1 MRIAI
6 ISDWFAEKMGYAENC
21 LPKALAA
28 LGHEVHLITSNVQ
41 IYFNSPN
48 YRETYEPFIGPP
60 VVPCEVKE
68 LSGYTLHR
76 LPHEVGKRGLRIQ
89 GLRKCLRA
97 LRPDVVQTFEM
108 ACTTTY
114 EAALAKPLVGYK
126 LFLESHLHASVFP
139 LATARPSWRER
150 ARSFVRWAIPGK
162 LVGAVS
168 EKCYPISTD
177 AADIAER
184 FFGIPAKKIEVCSL
198 GVDTDLFR
206 PCLGDEAVRRR
217 AELRKQ
223 LGFSDA
229 EVVCVYTGRFAPDKG
244 PACLARSV
252 ASLVEQG
259 HQYRALFVGGG
270 TPAQVEELRSAAG
283 SVVHAFVPV
292 QDLPPF
298 YWAADVGVWPMQEST
313 SQLDA
318 AACGL
323 PIIVSNRVEVRERV
337 EGNGLFYEEGSTE
350 DLARQLLALA
360 SPAVRRELGE
370 HGTKKMR
377 EHFSWLEIARRRAGD
392 YAAACVRGKA

>member
-48 YRETYEPFIGPP
+48 YCETYEPFIGPA
-60 VVPCEVKE
+60 VVSCEVKE
-68 LSGYTLHR
+68 LSGYKLHR
-76 LPHEVGKRGLRIQ
+76 LPHQVGLRGLRIR
-89 GLRKCLRA
+89 GLRRCLRA
-97 LRPDVVQTFEM
+97 LRPDVVQTFDM
-108 ACTTTY
+108 ACATTY
-114 EAALAKPLVGYK
+114 EAALAKPLLGYK

-139 LATARPSWRER
+139 LAAKRPSWRAR
-150 ARSFVRWAIPGK
+150 AWNFLRWSVPGK

-177 AADIAER
+177 SADIAER
-184 FFGIPAKKIEVCSL
+184 FFGIPARKIEVCSL
-198 GVDTDLFR
+198 GVDTDLFC
-206 PCLGDEAVRRR
+206 PCQGDEPERRR

-223 LGFSDA
+223 LGFSDSDI
-229 EVVCVYTGRFAPDKG
+229 VCVYTGRFAPDKG
-244 PACLARSV
+244 PLCLARAVENLV
-252 ASLVEQG
+252 AQG
-259 HQYRALFVGGG
+259 HPFRGLFVGGG
-270 TPAQVEELRSAAG
+270 TAAQVEEIRACAG
-283 SVVHAFVPV
+283 CVVHSFVPV

-323 PIIVSNRVEVRERV
+323 PIVVSNRVEVRERV
-337 EGNGLFYEEGSTE
+337 EGNGLLYEEPSAD
-350 DLARQLLALA
+350 DLARQLLTLA
-360 SPAVRRELGE
+360 DPAVRHELGE
-370 HGTKKMR
+370 RGTRKMR
-377 EHFSWLEIARRRAGD
+377 EQFSWLGIARQRVRD
-392 YAAACVRGKA
+392 YEAACGRGKA